1 MALLIPIDHG
11 NDSIKTE
18 NCRFRSGL
26 TSHKARPPV
35 SDGVLELGEVY
46 YTLSNDRIPY
56 ARDKTKDDRFF
67 ILTLFAVAQELLAQN
82 RYSPVVEVDFAVGLP
97 PEHYGPLKDRF
108 EAYFKR
114 GNVKFVYDGR
124 PFCIVIRHVIVCPQA
139 YSAVLAMDKEIGE
152 LPRVFLIDGGGYTFD
167 IGLLL
172 YGKPN
177 MKFNRSL
184 EEGTITMYNEV
195 ARLVNANHDMLLD
208 EDRILAVL
216 LGKEVHLAKDS
227 QRAEEVA
234 HTIKTAAFEHA
245 SDVLNKLRELKVDLR
260 SNPAVFMGGAA
271 ELFKPVFE
279 TSDMVLDARYNLDP
293 KCNVLG
299 YKLLALNRIEKLSQ

>member
-1 MALLIPIDHG
+1 MALLISIDHG

-18 NCRFRSGL
+18 NHRFRSGL
-26 TSHKARPPV
+26 ATHKVRPPV
-35 SDGVLELGEVY
+35 SDGVLEFGDAY
-46 YTLSNDRIPY
+46 YTLSNERIPY
-56 ARDKTKDDRFF
+56 ARNKTKDERFF
-67 ILTLFAVAQELLAQN
+67 LLTLFAMAQEIKAHDC
-82 RYSPVVEVDFAVGLP
+82 YSPVVEVDLAVGLP

-108 EAYFKR
+108 EAYFRR
-114 GNVKFVYDGR
+114 GSVKFVYDGM
-124 PFCIVIRHVIVCPQA
+124 PYCIVIRHVIVCPQG

-167 IGLLL
+167 VGLLL
-172 YGKPN
+172 YGRPD

-195 ARLVNANHDMLLD
+195 ARLVNANHDMLID

-216 LGKEVHLAKDS
+216 QGKEVHLAKDP
-227 QRAEEVA
+227 QTAEDVA
-234 HTIKTAAFEHA
+234 ATIKTAAFEHA
-245 SDVLNKLRELKVDLR
+245 NDVLNKLRELKVDLR

-279 TSDMVLDARYNLDP
+279 NSEMVLDARFNLDP

-299 YKLLALNRIEKLSQ
+299 YKLMARKRIEKLSQ